1 MMIKQ
6 KLCGW
11 LLPLLFCLS
20 FASFAGDTLKA
31 GATMK
36 PGENLV
42 SKNGQY
48 QMSFQ
53 TDSNLVVYQGSKAI
67 WASNTPG
74 MPSDNLAFQ
83 TDGNLVIYYRSFP
96 IWASGI
102 SGNGYNNAYLV
113 MQDDGILAAYNNGSL
128 YWSTKPKSQTSTP
141 TTNSNPTTT
150 STTVNVSD
158 FDVAFCVGAC
168 PTGKTGCVLSV
179 NKDTA
184 RTECGTV
191 KSGEKYS
198 ANLIHTA
205 TNTWTMQILLS
216 GSVCNI
222 FPGSGYPQ
230 TASLKGYY
238 WGIADRFQLVP
249 LDSKGNTCQAWRLG
263 VPQSGY
269 RQ

>member
-1 MMIKQ
+1 
-6 KLCGW
+6 
-11 LLPLLFCLS
+11 
-20 FASFAGDTLKA
+20 
-31 GATMK
+31 MK

-53 TDSNLVVYQGSKAI
+53 TDGNLVVYQGSKAI
-67 WASNTPG
+67 WASNTNVG
-74 MPSDNLAFQ
+74 VKSDKLAFQ
-83 TDGNLVIYYRSFP
+83 TDGNLVLYFMNYAT
-96 IWASGI
+96 WASGI
-102 SGNGYNNAYLV
+102 YGSGYNNAYLV

-150 STTVNVSD
+150 SNSNPTTTTNSNSTTNSVNVSD
-158 FDVAFCVGAC
+158 SDVTFCVGAC

-184 RTECGTV
+184 RTECGTIG
-191 KSGEKYS
+191 SGEKYR

-205 TNTWTMQILLS
+205 TNTWTMQIVLS

-222 FPGSGYPQ
+222 FPGNGFPQ

-238 WGIADRFQLVP
+238 WGIADRFHLVP

-263 VPQSGY
+263 VPQYGY
-269 RQ
+269 GQ